1 MARDALQRTRATPVL
16 ISPKGIA
23 VKFRHALVPGAIAL
37 TAAAALASPAY
48 AAPPAAVPVDKCSLH
63 VNIPHPVAGDEET
76 LKVTSTTANTVVKVV
91 IQYKTVSHTWRF
103 NTGTGKQAAFP
114 FGVGRPTKGWKVT
127 LSGHRREAPAGYKAR
142 HLPDRFVPR

>member
-1 MARDALQRTRATPVL
+1 VR
-16 ISPKGIA
+16 
-23 VKFRHALVPGAIAL
+23 FRHALVPAAVAL
-37 TAAAALASPAY
+37 TAAATLASPAY
-48 AAPPAAVPVDKCSLH
+48 AASPAAAPTDKCSLH

-103 NTGTGKQAAFP
+103 STGPGKQAAFP

-127 LSGHRREAPAGYKAR
+127 LSGTVVEAPGGYK
-142 HLPDRFVPR
+142 HGTCQTDFVPR